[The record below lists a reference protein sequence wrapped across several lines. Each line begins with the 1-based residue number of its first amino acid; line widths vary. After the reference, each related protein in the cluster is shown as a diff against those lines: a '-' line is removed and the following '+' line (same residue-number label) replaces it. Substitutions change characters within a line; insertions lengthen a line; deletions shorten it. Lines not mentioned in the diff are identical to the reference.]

1 MASSKYGA
9 VLITG
14 ASTGIG
20 AACAIHLDRLG
31 FRVFAGVRRAEDGE
45 ALRRATS
52 HSLVPLHLDV
62 TDPASVGLARQ
73 AVEASVKEAG
83 LAGLINNAGIVV
95 AGPVEAVPLSAW
107 RRQFE
112 VNVVGAISVTQAFLP
127 LLRTGRGRIIN
138 MGSIA
143 GRATLPMMGPYSAS
157 KFALEAITDALRL
170 ELQPWNLHVSI
181 VEPGAI
187 ATPIWDKS
195 TKDAMALES
204 SADPELLGRYA
215 GGVAAVKRAVSKAAA
230 RAIAP
235 EAVVTAVVHA
245 LTAARP
251 KTRYLVGRDAL
262 ARALMV
268 KFLPDRAADRLLTW
282 VLGLPR

>member
-1 MASSKYGA
+1 MPASKYRA

-31 FRVFAGVRRAEDGE
+31 FVVLAGVRRDEDEE
-45 ALRRATS
+45 ALRRAAS
-52 HSLVPLHLDV
+52 PSLVPLRLDV
-62 TDPASVGLARQ
+62 TDPASIALARE
-73 AVEASVKEAG
+73 AVDAIVGEAG

-95 AGPVEAVPLSAW
+95 AGPVEAVPISAW
-107 RRQFE
+107 RRQLE
-112 VNVVGAISVTQAFLP
+112 VNVVGAVAVTQAFLP
-127 LLRTGRGRIIN
+127 LLRTGGGRIIN

-143 GRATLPMMGPYSAS
+143 GRATMPMMGPYSAS
-157 KFALEAITDALRL
+157 KHALEAITDALRL
-170 ELQPWNLHVSI
+170 ELQPWNLHVCI

-195 TKDAMALES
+195 MKDAMALES
-204 SADPELLGRYA
+204 SADPQLLGRYA
-215 GGVAAVKRAVSKAAA
+215 GGVAAVKRAVAKAAA
-230 RAIAP
+230 RAISP
-235 EAVVTAVVHA
+235 DAVVTAVVHA
-245 LTAARP
+245 LTVARP

-262 ARALMV
+262 VRALMA
-268 KFLPDRAADRLLTW
+268 KMLPDRAVDRLLTW

>member
-1 MASSKYGA
+1 MPGSKYRA

-31 FRVFAGVRRAEDGE
+31 FVVLAGVRRDEDGE
-45 ALRRATS
+45 ALRRAAS
-52 HSLVPLHLDV
+52 PSLVPLRLDV
-62 TDPASVGLARQ
+62 TDPASIALARE
-73 AVEASVKEAG
+73 AVDAIVGRAG

-95 AGPVEAVPLSAW
+95 AGPVEAVPISAW
-107 RRQFE
+107 RRQLE
-112 VNVVGAISVTQAFLP
+112 VNVVGAVAVTQAFLP
-127 LLRTGRGRIIN
+127 LLRTGGGRIIN

-143 GRATLPMMGPYSAS
+143 GRATMPMMAPYSAS
-157 KFALEAITDALRL
+157 KHALEAITDALRL
-170 ELQPWNLHVSI
+170 ELQSWNLHVCI

-195 TKDAMALES
+195 MKDAMALES
-204 SADPELLGRYA
+204 SADPQLLGRYA
-215 GGVAAVKRAVSKAAA
+215 GGVAAVKRAVAKAAA
-230 RAIAP
+230 RAISP
-235 EAVVTAVVHA
+235 DAVVTAVVHA
-245 LTAARP
+245 LTVARP

-262 ARALMV
+262 VRALMV
-268 KFLPDRAADRLLTW
+268 KMLPDRAVDRLLTW